1 MNEHSIFQHAQLGH
15 VKDRAP
21 KTPEPAPKKQATPRP
36 RPLRGWAVEA
46 ELGLGPKFSKGRKP

>member
-1 MNEHSIFQHAQLGH
+1 MNEYSIFQHAQLGH

-21 KTPEPAPKKQATPRP
+21 KAPAPKKQATPRP
-36 RPLRGWAVEA
+36 RPRRGWAVEA